1 MSFLNLS
8 LLLDADDLAAQ
19 VELSR
24 ADGNIWSTLLR
35 GDKEAV
41 TRIVNADPSQAMV
54 RGAVG
59 EVPLHMAFLYN
70 SPKHQEI
77 AVVWYFV
84 VFTLSMHFCSHLSLS
99 LAVYPSI
106 IFPPLSFS
114 LSL

>member
-1 MSFLNLS
+1 ML
-8 LLLDADDLAAQ
+8 ADDLAAQ

-59 EVPLHMAFLYN
+59 EIPLHMAFLYN

-77 AVVWYFV
+77 AVVWYLV
-84 VFTLSMHFCSHLSLS
+84 VFILCISVRISPSRSLS
-99 LAVYPSI
+99 I
-106 IFPPLSFS
+106 HQ
-114 LSL
+114 